1 MEQSKVHKA
10 CRDQA
15 IPLTVIKKHSRQKH
29 VVLEAIDARDLT
41 PYKQSE
47 IDGDDG
53 VTENKRVFV
62 WLVTIALNRFARD
75 CSWRRRWR
83 WRRRILRRNL
93 GWGEVHRVSAVL
105 FRHRHDWRGT
115 TRLFDASH
123 LRSRCCCAS
132 QVRVQRDWRQL
143 VDEVGRLGVLGPTP
157 VSP

>member
-15 IPLTVIKKHSRQKH
+15 IPLPVVKKHSRQKH
-29 VVLEAIDARDLT
+29 VVLKSTDSRDLT
-41 PYKQSE
+41 PNKQSE
-47 IDGDDG
+47 IDRDDG
-53 VTENKRVFV
+53 ITENKRVVV
-62 WLVTIALNRFARD
+62 WLVTIALKRLARD
-75 CSWRRRWR
+75 CSWRWRRRW
-83 WRRRILRRNL
+83 RRILRRNL

-115 TRLFDASH
+115 TRPFDASH
-123 LRSRCCCAS
+123 LRSRCCYAS

-143 VDEVGRLGVLGPTP
+143 VDAVGRLGVLGPTP

>member
-29 VVLEAIDARDLT
+29 VVLKSTDSRDLT

-47 IDGDDG
+47 IDRDDG
-53 VTENKRVFV
+53 VTDDKRVVV
-62 WLVTIALNRFARD
+62 WPITVSLYWLSCD
-75 CSWRRRWR
+75 CSWWWWWWCRV
-83 WRRRILRRNL
+83 LRRNL
-93 GWGEVHRVSAVL
+93 GWGEVHGLSAAF
-105 FRHRHDWRGT
+105 FRHRHDWCGT
-115 TRLFDASH
+115 TRLFGASH
-123 LRSRCCCAS
+123 LRSRCCCAI
-132 QVRVQRDWRQL
+132 QVRVQLDWRQL